1 MVYPKI
7 DSDTYWSFSN
17 SLSFINKKSAMPPL
31 GLITLAS
38 MVKEYDSSYNIK
50 LVDENVTKLRN
61 KDLKWADIVMTSSMI
76 VQSESLDDVITRAR
90 KYNNI
95 IVAGGPHPT
104 QFYDTISGVD
114 HFVLGE
120 AESNVLEG
128 SRAGVLVSFLDDLAK
143 GEAKK
148 AYARIKFRKKENEYG
163 IDIGEYHKLISH
175 FGDNKDITISVS
187 RPDINSSPVPM
198 YELLDMGAYGSMAI
212 QFSRGCPMSCEFCNE
227 PTLFG
232 HRPRVKNA
240 ENFVSELQKIYDLG
254 YNGSVFIVDDNFIG
268 NIKEAKN
275 VLSEIKK
282 FQERNDNPF
291 RFYTEASLNLSSN
304 DSLMESMRD
313 AGFSMVFV
321 GIESPDSD
329 VLEGV
334 GKYVNSKRNLA
345 DSVKK
350 IQSYGMEVTAGMIV
364 GMDKEPFDIC
374 DKVFDFAQE
383 AGISTLM
390 AGLLIPSPGSEIYR
404 RFKEE
409 GRLLEDVVMGGNNT
423 HFDKLAYIPDN
434 GRNSD
439 TIIGAYHK
447 LLTNLY
453 DKDGKAYF
461 ERCKVLLDNIQPGKG
476 FTRKVGL
483 DEIKMLG
490 RSLVRQS
497 FSSYGKE
504 YLKFVNYARRSH
516 PDKFPEAIRLA
527 IMGHHFIQITK
538 NQSPNVLQRYLN
550 EAKKDFNK
558 VKKDISEKLK

>member
-17 SLSFINKKSAMPPL
+17 SLQFINKKSSMPPL

-38 MVKEYDSSYNIK
+38 MVKEYDASYNIK
-50 LVDENVTKLRN
+50 LVDENVSKLRN

-76 VQSESLDDVITRAR
+76 VQSESLDDVITRAK
-90 KYNNI
+90 KYDNI
-95 IVAGGPHPT
+95 VVAGGPHPT
-104 QFYDTISGVD
+104 QFYDQISGVD
-114 HFVLGE
+114 HFILGE
-120 AESNVLEG
+120 TEASALEEAQ
-128 SRAGVLVSFLDDLAK
+128 SGVLVSFLDDLAK

-148 AYARIKFRKKENEYG
+148 VYARIKFRKKENEYG

-175 FGDNKDITISVS
+175 FDDNKDITISVN

-198 YELLDMGAYGSMAI
+198 YELLDMDAYGSMAI

-227 PTLFG
+227 PALFG
-232 HRPRVKNA
+232 HRPRVKNV
-240 ENFVSELQKIYDLG
+240 ENFVSELEKIYDLG
-254 YNGSVFIVDDNFIG
+254 YRGSVFVVDDNFIG
-268 NIKEAKN
+268 NIKGAKN
-275 VLSEIKK
+275 VLVEIEK
-282 FQERNDNPF
+282 FQKEHNNPF

-304 DSLMESMRD
+304 DALMESMRD

-321 GIESPDSD
+321 GIESPDEA

-364 GMDKEPFDIC
+364 GMDNEPPDIC
-374 DKVFDFAQE
+374 DKVFDFAQG
-383 AGISTLM
+383 AGIATLM

-423 HFDKLAYIPDN
+423 HFDKLAYVPDN

-439 TIIGAYHK
+439 DIINSYHE
-447 LLTNLY
+447 LLTDLY
-453 DKDGKAYF
+453 GSNGKAYF

-476 FTRKVGL
+476 FTRKVGF
-483 DEIKMLG
+483 DEFKMLG
-490 RSLVRQS
+490 RSVVRQS

-504 YLKFVNYARRSH
+504 YLKFVNYARKSH

-538 NQSPNVLQRYLN
+538 NQSPSVLQKYFN

-558 VKKDISEKLK
+558 VKKGISEKLK